1 MSGIAVAASHPLP
14 AAPCLLSPYWIPLG
28 HALPLFCIIVACKE
42 REASAERW
50 HRWGSSS
57 AEQRAMVALPE
68 LPAGPL
74 GLAIK
79 VSAALLGIVW
89 WTSGPGA
96 DEARYDAAAQ

>member
-1 MSGIAVAASHPLP
+1 
-14 AAPCLLSPYWIPLG
+14 
-28 HALPLFCIIVACKE
+28 
-42 REASAERW
+42 
-50 HRWGSSS
+50 
-57 AEQRAMVALPE
+57 MVALPE

-79 VSAALLGIVW
+79 VGAALLGIVW